1 MNISSVL
8 KEVLVDISISKE
20 QERDFFNK
28 AKEIIEK
35 LKVHKLDVFIGGS
48 LAKGTL
54 VKKEKQDIDLFV
66 VFDKEEDTRK
76 LEEILSK
83 SGINVKKIHG
93 SRDYFHIEHD
103 DCIIELI
110 PVVKI
115 SKPEQ
120 AENVSDVSL
129 MHVGYV
135 KNRISKKKN
144 LGDEIKFAKTFCF
157 ANECYGA
164 ESYIG
169 GFSGYALEVLV
180 IYFGGFVKFLK
191 GIQKKRVID
200 PEKYF
205 KNEREIKRELNESKL
220 NSPVILVDPTY
231 RYRNVCAGLSEETF
245 ELFLNASK
253 KFLKSPS
260 LRYFEKERFDIDKF
274 RKDAAKKKAEFVKL
288 RIETDKQ
295 EGDIAGTKMKK
306 FFRFIIQELERKEQK
321 VVLSKFVYSGGKSA
335 ECYFAVKE
343 NKEIEIQGPPVKM
356 KESVKKFKLIRKKTY
371 VKKKFVY
378 AKEKVSLKDIF
389 SKLKRFEDEMS
400 VWSEVIEY

>member
-180 IYFGGFVKFLK
+180 IYFGGFIKFLK